1 MVTMLWVQLQAEGR
15 MQSNTDKSCNSLHR
29 SSEYW
34 ENQVFLDA
42 GHIDYLA
49 IGAKKYMHYIA
60 NNEDTSD

>member
-1 MVTMLWVQLQAEGR
+1 
-15 MQSNTDKSCNSLHR
+15 MQSNTDKLCNSLHR

-49 IGAKKYMHYIA
+49 IGTKKYMHYIA